1 MDDPSEDSRPGQPG
15 VVKKIFITISQVKKI
30 ALNVHTICLRIWLL
44 NRRMVLMYLKSSN
57 YT

>member
-30 ALNVHTICLRIWLL
+30 CSKCAHHLFKDMAAKQEDGTNVSQ
-44 NRRMVLMYLKSSN
+44 VQ
-57 YT
+57 